1 MSYIIS
7 CVVCSLLGYVL
18 VVYLQRRDRKRA
30 EKAWNDFKLR
40 EKEAQRKREADKP
53 FTPRTYT
60 ATTREYVLNGTKVS
74 HTTHGSKEEDPDLSS
89 FFTGKIKL
97 DPGNPFLANNMTQRM
112 LFMKEHAENPDVIQR
127 CMDEAKLKTPFAQH
141 GKDVDLLKK
150 VSSGRTIS
158 KKWSGAHSRS
168 RQPDDSILNTVLATA
183 VLNDAFISSD
193 NTRSEPDTF
202 SGNGGSFGGGGSSG
216 SWDSDSSSSSSSSSY
231 DSGSSGGGFD
241 SGSSGGS
248 FGD

>member
-1 MSYIIS
+1 MSYIVTF
-7 CVVCSLLGYVL
+7 VVCSILGYAL
-18 VVYLQRRDRKRA
+18 VVYLQKRDQKRA

-97 DPGNPFLANNMTQRM
+97 DSGNPFLLNNMTQRA

-141 GKDVDLLKK
+141 SKDADLLKK
-150 VSSGRTIS
+150 VSSGNTIS
-158 KKWSGAHSRS
+158 KKWSGAYSRS

-193 NTRSEPDTF
+193 NSRSEPDTF
-202 SGNGGSFGGGGSSG
+202 SGNGGSFGCG
-216 SWDSDSSSSSSSSSY
+216 DVTDACNTDSSSSS
-231 DSGSSGGGFD
+231 D
-241 SGSSGGS
+241 
-248 FGD
+248 